1 MNQKA
6 RNLTGY
12 LWILLI
18 AVALVLILCL
28 LLSSTP
34 LKTMSLFFFGP
45 LRNVYNFGNML
56 NYTTVM
62 IFGGLAVSIAMKGGS
77 YNLGGEGQIYLGGF
91 IATLTALAL
100 GGTAL
105 FSSKAGGAAGAII
118 SILAGMLASGIL
130 SGFSGWCRMRLNTSE
145 MITSF
150 LLSSA
155 VVMVVN
161 YMITGPFMDTTSN
174 LLTTSKIPESM
185 WLARILPPSN
195 LSTSIV
201 IALIMVACISFWLR
215 GTRSGYA
222 MRMTGMSSRFA
233 VYCGLN
239 TKLHTW
245 LPMFFS
251 GALYGLGG
259 ALSVFGTYHAS
270 LRDFQSGLGWNG
282 FAVALIARFEP
293 RAVIPAALLF
303 AWIESGSRI
312 AMQGSDVTSKIAAI
326 VQASI
331 FFLASCSIFQE
342 ERHIRQGGLKCK
354 C

>member
-1 MNQKA
+1 
-6 RNLTGY
+6 
-12 LWILLI
+12 
-18 AVALVLILCL
+18 
-28 LLSSTP
+28 
-34 LKTMSLFFFGP
+34 
-45 LRNVYNFGNML
+45 
-56 NYTTVM
+56 
-62 IFGGLAVSIAMKGGS
+62 
-77 YNLGGEGQIYLGGF
+77 
-91 IATLTALAL
+91 
-100 GGTAL
+100 
-105 FSSKAGGAAGAII
+105 
-118 SILAGMLASGIL
+118 
-130 SGFSGWCRMRLNTSE
+130 
-145 MITSF
+145 
-150 LLSSA
+150 
-155 VVMVVN
+155 
-161 YMITGPFMDTTSN
+161 
-174 LLTTSKIPESM
+174 
-185 WLARILPPSN
+185 
-195 LSTSIV
+195 
-201 IALIMVACISFWLR
+201 
-215 GTRSGYA
+215 
-222 MRMTGMSSRFA
+222 MSSRFA